1 MEFGFNTPLATADN
15 YQLVKNMVRQV
26 ALFEEGLEITYMPK
40 PYADQAGNGLHI
52 HQYIADSQ
60 GQSVFG
66 NQDTGLTPEAKH
78 YIGGLLAHAYD
89 ITALTNPIVNS
100 YKRLVPNHEAPVY
113 CSWGVANRTA
123 LVRVPGYEQNIRAE
137 YRAGDTSANIYLLL
151 ALLLESGLDGIKNK
165 IEPIEGTSLNV
176 DHLTDDQRR
185 EMKIRK
191 LPGSLEE
198 AINASNESSFLRGVL
213 GDTFI
218 DGFVS
223 DKRKEWNRYITT
235 SDHETTVVTA
245 WELENYFRKA

>member
-1 MEFGFNTPLATADN
+1 
-15 YQLVKNMVRQV
+15 MVRQV
-26 ALFEEGLEITYMPK
+26 ALFEEDLEVTYMPK

-60 GQSVFG
+60 GQSIFG

-78 YIGGLLAHAYD
+78 YIGGLLTHAYD

-113 CSWGVANRTA
+113 CSWGIANRTA
-123 LVRVPGYEQNIRAE
+123 LVRVPGYEQNIRCE

-198 AINASNESSFLRGVL
+198 ANNAANDSSFLRSVL
-213 GDTFI
+213 GDAFI
-218 DGFVS
+218 DQFVS
-223 DKRKEWNRYITT
+223 VKRKEWNRYITT
-235 SDHETTVVTA
+235 SDHETSFITA
-245 WELENYFRKA
+245 WEMENYFRKA